1 MAGKTQ
7 PVLAPMRSNFEK
19 GHTHISSM
27 KGYPAVD
34 EEGKWYGVLLH

>member
-19 GHTHISSM
+19 RHTHTLSM
-27 KGYPAVD
+27 KRCSALD